1 MTAAVPTAPA
11 RLPASP
17 DRTSRAARAARD
29 LTTMTRRSL
38 LRMLRYPSLTAM
50 VVGMPVV
57 LLLLFVYV
65 FGGAFGAG
73 VAAGAAPGAA
83 GRAAYLDYIA
93 PTMLVLT
100 ATAVAQSTAIG
111 VAMDMTG
118 GIVTRLR
125 AMPVASVAVLGG
137 HVVSAVVQTLLGGAA
152 VLAVAVG
159 LGFRPGADAA
169 GWLALAGFFALFGLM
184 LTWLSVAMGAA
195 ARSVESASNTPMVF
209 MLLPFLG
216 SGFVPVDTM
225 PAPVRLFAEHQ
236 PFTPVIE
243 TVRGLLAG
251 TPVPATTV
259 WTALAWCAGLS
270 VLGWL
275 WARAAYRRPRI

>member
-1 MTAAVPTAPA
+1 MTAATAPA
-11 RLPASP
+11 PAHVLPAPSGP
-17 DRTSRAARAARD
+17 ARAAGD
-29 LTTMTRRSL
+29 LATMTRRSL
-38 LRMLRYPSLTAM
+38 LRMIRNPSMTVLILS
-50 VVGMPVV
+50 MPVV

-73 VAAGAAPGAA
+73 VASGVTPGAA
-83 GRAAYLDYIA
+83 GRAAYLAYITPA
-93 PTMLVLT
+93 VLVLT
-100 ATAVAQSTAIG
+100 AASVAQSTAIS

-125 AMPVASVAVLGG
+125 TMPVASVAVLGG
-137 HVVSAVVQTLLGGAA
+137 HVVGAVVQTLVAAAGVLGVA
-152 VLAVAVG
+152 VLM
-159 LGFRPGADAA
+159 GFRPGADVT
-169 GWLALAGFFALFGLM
+169 GWLGLTAFFALFGLM

-195 ARSVESASNTPMVF
+195 ARSVESASNTPMV
-209 MLLPFLG
+209 LLLLIFLG

-225 PAPVRLFAEHQ
+225 PTPVRVFAEHQ

-251 TPVPATTV
+251 SPVPATTV
-259 WTALAWCAGLS
+259 WTAVAWCLALT

-275 WARAAYRRPRI
+275 WARAAYRRPRPVVS

>member
-1 MTAAVPTAPA
+1 MTAAAPLQ
-11 RLPASP
+11 LPAVSAGL
-17 DRTSRAARAARD
+17 TGAARD
-29 LTTMTRRSL
+29 LATMSRRSL
-38 LRMLRYPSLTAM
+38 LRMVRYPSLT
-50 VVGMPVV
+50 VLIVGTPVV
-57 LLLLFVYV
+57 LLLLFVHV

-73 VAAGAAPGAA
+73 VAPGVTPGAA
-83 GRAAYLDYIA
+83 GRAAYLAYITPA
-93 PTMLVLT
+93 VLVMT
-100 ATAVAQSTAIG
+100 AASVAQSTAIS

-125 AMPVASVAVLGG
+125 TMPVAPVAVLGG
-137 HVVSAVVQTLLGGAA
+137 HVVGAVVQTLAAA
-152 VLAVAVG
+152 VGVLGVAVL

-169 GWLALAGFFALFGLM
+169 GWLALAGFFTLFGVM

-195 ARSVESASNTPMVF
+195 ARSVESASNTPMVLL
-209 MLLPFLG
+209 LLPFLS

-251 TPVPATTV
+251 TSLPATTV
-259 WTALAWCAGLS
+259 WTAVSWCLALT

-275 WARAAYRRPRI
+275 WARTAYRRPRG